1 MKKKLLALV
10 AVLTLVVT
18 SVFGLTA
25 CGGQK
30 DTRPVVTV
38 GYTMNKPMNYKDSN
52 GKLVGF
58 DTELAEKVFNNLG
71 YRVVFKKITWS
82 NKYVDLNSGNID
94 CVWNGFTCNSTDD
107 GKQRSEIVDFSY
119 KYMMNKQ
126 VVVVNKNSALK
137 DAKNLDAFAGKKG
150 MYENGSSGADWIPEF
165 NGANTNGLEAQIDAL
180 IELKAGSCEFAVV
193 DKLLADAQCGK
204 GEFADLTVVEG
215 VKALSPDEFYAVGFK
230 KGSELTA
237 KVNAELE
244 KLAKDEEL
252 QKISDKYGITPSLVT
267 NFDEQKLNK

>member
-10 AVLTLVVT
+10 AVLTLVLT

-25 CGGQK
+25 CGGTK

-58 DTELAEKVFNNLG
+58 DTELAEKVFGNLG

-94 CVWNGFTCNSTDD
+94 CIWNGFTANSEDE
-107 GKQRSEIVDFSY
+107 GKKRNEIVDFSY
-119 KYMMNKQ
+119 NYMMNKQ

-137 DAKNLDAFAGKKG
+137 NATTLDDFASKKG
-150 MYENGSSGADWIPEF
+150 AYENGSSGADWVPEF
-165 NGANTNGLEAQIDAL
+165 KGANTKGLEAQIDAL
-180 IELKAGSCEFAVV
+180 IEVKAGSADFAVV

-204 GEFADLTVVEG
+204 GEFAELTVVEG

-230 KGSELTA
+230 KGSALTA

-244 KLAKDEEL
+244 RLAQNGEL
-252 QKISDKYGITPSLVT
+252 QKISDKYGITPSLIT
-267 NFDEQKLNK
+267 DYEQQKLNK